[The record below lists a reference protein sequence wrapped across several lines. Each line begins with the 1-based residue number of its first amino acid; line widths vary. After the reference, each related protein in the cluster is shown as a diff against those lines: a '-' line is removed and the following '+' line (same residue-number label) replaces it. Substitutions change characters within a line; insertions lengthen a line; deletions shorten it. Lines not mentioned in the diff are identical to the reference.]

1 MWILLFRQ
9 NVSLPSNEE
18 AEELNEAESLQ
29 TSSCSD
35 VSTDVHSEQDT
46 GMNADRLQSTDH
58 SDNVLIEVD
67 DSTALAVSDA
77 LQHTDQQFNCSA
89 AEGTDFANIS
99 CPNTSS
105 TDQNNVQSSEQQ
117 FPRSSTDDGS
127 VSEASV
133 NNGDGDHTNLST
145 ESAAVSAE
153 LRVGKTLSGA
163 TQQALVPLHP
173 KPTYT
178 LLPLRV
184 EVPLFV
190 LVNTSTSTSRR
201 SVRLPTIAPRLVDV
215 TASDACLPAVL
226 QVDSSLTHGDSLQRD
241 MSMAS
246 EQPTSSVVTQTAAAA
261 KRKTVAAATQTSDW
275 LTSATRLTK
284 VSKASQVLC
293 VPSILVIHV

>member
-1 MWILLFRQ
+1 M
-9 NVSLPSNEE
+9 
-18 AEELNEAESLQ
+18 NEAESLQ

-77 LQHTDQQFNCSA
+77 LQHTDQQFNSSA
-89 AEGTDFANIS
+89 AERTDFANIS
-99 CPNTSS
+99 GPNTSS
-105 TDQNNVQSSEQQ
+105 TDQNNEQSSEQQ
-117 FPRSSTDDGS
+117 FPRFSTDHGS

-133 NNGDGDHTNLST
+133 IDDDGHRDRDIQTNLST

-153 LRVGKTLSGA
+153 LRVGKTLSDA
-163 TQQALVPLHP
+163 AQQALVPLHP

-178 LLPLRV
+178 LLPLGV
-184 EVPLFV
+184 GVPLFV

-201 SVRLPTIAPRLVDV
+201 SVRLPTIAPRPVDV
-215 TASDACLPAVL
+215 AASAVCLPTVSE
-226 QVDSSLTHGDSLQRD
+226 VDSSLTHCDSLQRD
-241 MSMAS
+241 LSMAS
-246 EQPTSSVVTQTAAAA
+246 EQPRSSVVTQTAAATR
-261 KRKTVAAATQTSDW
+261 RKTVAAATQTSDW
-275 LTSATRLTK
+275 LSSATRLTK

-293 VPSILVIHV
+293 MPSILVIHV